1 MCTTVHTQRRDVCDN
16 RITIIVLPSRVVSF
30 MHNYFQIV
38 LFGISIIVLSNKM
51 HASVIVVGVCS
62 ALAMVEK
69 GCRVNARTV
78 CLDST
83 VPEQKKCS
91 EKQTNLW
98 Q

>member
-1 MCTTVHTQRRDVCDN
+1 MCTTVHTQRRDIH
-16 RITIIVLPSRVVSF
+16 ITIIVLLSRVVSF
-30 MHNYFQIV
+30 MYNYFQII
-38 LFGISIIVLSNKM
+38 LFGIIIIMLSNQM